1 MTSTEDGRPT
11 GWRSVF
17 DRPASRPPAPKPW
30 DQPSAWNI
38 PDVAPEEPDNPVRP
52 FAALVSIHYL
62 RNAIRRRWLRFALPA
77 VLGLLLAGAYLA
89 VNPAMPTASATL
101 MLTHDQNADPNSAM
115 ATDISLLTTRTV
127 AQQTIGALGLSMTPQ
142 QLLGTLT
149 PVSTGSA
156 EVLQLTMT
164 GPDNTEATRR
174 LDAFSR
180 AYLQFR
186 AQQLGAQADILISG
200 YERRIADLDTKVQ
213 AATAQIQ
220 QLAAQGQSQTDTL
233 SDAVTNRSRLTSQ
246 ISDLQQ
252 QVQEAKVQRAS
263 VVAAS
268 KVIDPAAPVR
278 MSHIKRP
285 ALILLSG
292 LIGGLALGL
301 VVVILQALLSDRLW
315 LRIEVASALDTRV
328 PLSVRR
334 LAPLSWFW
342 RPLDFLP
349 RVKRLRTARS
359 AERQRMADVLVQTI
373 PGPGRR
379 QALALLCLG
388 NAEEVRFGV
397 LTAASVLQRSG
408 VGELVVDLTNDGV
421 VQPALRRL
429 GDLSERERPHV
440 FRPSV
445 VPSLTRGPADL
456 EAADWDDVAVAKAR
470 NGVTLILADLDPAVG
485 VDHLAAWSDDVVV
498 AVTAGASSVELV
510 RTAGDLIRSV
520 GLRLR
525 GAVLLRAVRG
535 DMSSGMGLPE
545 GEVDLSVSR
554 AVAPRVDGG
563 VERSLLS

>member
-38 PDVAPEEPDNPVRP
+38 PDVAPEEPDDPVRP

-62 RNAIRRRWLRFALPA
+62 RNAIRRRWLRCALPA
-77 VLGLLLAGAYLA
+77 VLGLLLAGAFLA

-101 MLTHDQNADPNSAM
+101 ILTHDQNADPNSAI

-127 AQQTIGALGLSMTPQ
+127 AQRTISALGLSMTPQ

-164 GPDNTEATRR
+164 GPDNAEATRR
-174 LDAFSR
+174 LDAFSK

-186 AQQLGAQADILISG
+186 TQQLGAQANILISG
-200 YERRIADLDTKVQ
+200 YEKRITELDAKVT

-220 QLAAQGQSQTDTL
+220 QLAAEGQSQTDTL

-246 ISDLQQ
+246 ISDLRQ
-252 QVQEAKVQRAS
+252 QVLEATVQRDS
-263 VVAAS
+263 VAGAS

-278 MSHIKRP
+278 VSHIKRP
-285 ALILLSG
+285 ALTLLSG

-315 LRIEVASALDTRV
+315 LRVEVASALDAQV

-334 LAPLSWFW
+334 LAPLPWFW
-342 RPLDFLP
+342 RPLGFLP
-349 RVKRLRTARS
+349 RVKRLRTARW
-359 AERQRMADVLVQTI
+359 AERQRMADALLQAI

-379 QALALLCLG
+379 QALAVLCLG

-397 LTAASVLQRSG
+397 LTAGSALQRSG
-408 VGELVVDLTNDGV
+408 MGVLVVDLTNDGV

-429 GDLSERERPHV
+429 RDLSEWERPDV
-440 FRPSV
+440 FRPGV

-520 GLRLR
+520 RLRLR
-525 GAVLLRAVRG
+525 GAVLLNAVR
-535 DMSSGMGLPE
+535 DDVSSGIGLSE
-545 GEVDLSVSR
+545 GEVDQGVSR
-554 AVAPRVDGG
+554 AVAPRIGG
-563 VERSLLS
+563 RVERSLLP

>member
-1 MTSTEDGRPT
+1 MTSTENGRPT

-17 DRPASRPPAPKPW
+17 DRSPSRPPAPKPW
-30 DQPSAWNI
+30 DRPAAWNI
-38 PDVAPEEPDNPVRP
+38 PDVAPEEPDNPERP

-77 VLGLLLAGAYLA
+77 VLGLLLAGAFLA

-101 MLTHDQNADPNSAM
+101 MLTHDPNADPNSAN
-115 ATDISLLTTRTV
+115 ATDISLLTTRTL
-127 AQQTIGALGLSMTPQ
+127 AQHTIDALGLSMTPD
-142 QLLGTLT
+142 QLLSTVT

-164 GPDNTEATRR
+164 GPDNAEAARR
-174 LDAFSR
+174 LDAFSK
-180 AYLQFR
+180 AYLKFR
-186 AQQLGAQADILISG
+186 GDQLGAQADILIAG
-200 YERRIADLDTKVQ
+200 YENRITELGTKVA
-213 AATAQIQ
+213 AATAQIE
-220 QLAAQGQSQTDTL
+220 QLSTQGQSQSDTL
-233 SDAVTNRSRLTSQ
+233 SDAVTNRSQLNSQ

-268 KVIDPAAPVR
+268 KVIDPAAPVHV
-278 MSHIKRP
+278 SHIKRP
-285 ALILLSG
+285 ALTLFSG

-301 VVVILQALLSDRLW
+301 VVVVLQALLSDRLW
-315 LRIEVASALDTRV
+315 LRLEVASALDTRV

-334 LAPLSWFW
+334 IAPLSWFW

-349 RVKRLRTARS
+349 PVKRLRTARW
-359 AERQRMADVLVQTI
+359 AERQRMADAFVQAI

-397 LTAASVLQRSG
+397 LTAASALQRSG
-408 VGELVVDLTNDGV
+408 VRVLVVDLTNDGV

-429 GDLSERERPHV
+429 GDLPERDRPDV

-456 EAADWDDVAVAKAR
+456 EAADWDDVTVAKAR
-470 NGVTLILADLDPAVG
+470 NGVTLVLADLDPAVG
-485 VDHLAAWSDDVVV
+485 VDHLAEWSDDVVV

-525 GAVLLRAVRG
+525 GAVLLRAVRD
-535 DMSSGMGLPE
+535 DMSSGMGRPE
-545 GEVDLSVSR
+545 DEVDLDVSR
-554 AVAPRVDGG
+554 TVTPRVDGG
-563 VERSLLS
+563 VERSFLP

>member
-1 MTSTEDGRPT
+1 MTSTEDSRST

-17 DRPASRPPAPKPW
+17 DRPASRPPTPKPW
-30 DQPSAWNI
+30 DQSSAWNI
-38 PDVAPEEPDNPVRP
+38 PDVAPEEPDNPERP

-77 VLGLLLAGAYLA
+77 VLGVLLAGAFLA
-89 VNPAMPTASATL
+89 VNPTMPTASTTL
-101 MLTHDQNADPNSAM
+101 MLTHDPNADPNSAN
-115 ATDISLLTTRTV
+115 ATDISLLTTRTL
-127 AQQTIGALGLSMTPQ
+127 AKQTIDALGLSMTPE
-142 QLLGTLT
+142 QLLGTVT

-164 GPDNTEATRR
+164 GPDNAEAARR
-174 LDAFSR
+174 LDAFSK
-180 AYLQFR
+180 AYLKFR
-186 AQQLGAQADILISG
+186 GDQLGAQADILISG
-200 YERRIADLDTKVQ
+200 YEDRITELDTKVK
-213 AATAQIQ
+213 AATAQIE
-220 QLAAQGQSQTDTL
+220 QLAAEGQSQSDTL
-233 SDAVTNRSRLTSQ
+233 SDAVTNRSQLTGQ

-268 KVIDPAAPVR
+268 KVIDPAAAVHV
-278 MSHIKRP
+278 SHIKRP
-285 ALILLSG
+285 ALTLFSG

-349 RVKRLRTARS
+349 RVKRWRTERW
-359 AERQRMADVLVQTI
+359 AERKRMADAFVQAI

-379 QALALLCLG
+379 QALAVLCLG

-397 LTAASVLQRSG
+397 LTAASALQRSG
-408 VGELVVDLTNDGV
+408 VRVLVVDLTNDGV
-421 VQPALRRL
+421 VEPALQRL
-429 GDLSERERPHV
+429 GDLSERDRPDV
-440 FRPSV
+440 FRPTV

-456 EAADWDDVAVAKAR
+456 EVAEWDDVAVAKAR

-485 VDHLAAWSDDVVV
+485 VDHLAAWSDDIIV

-525 GAVLLRAVRG
+525 GAVLLHAVR
-535 DMSSGMGLPE
+535 DDISSGMGLPE
-545 GEVDLSVSR
+545 EEVELGVSR
-554 AVAPRVDGG
+554 AVPPRVDGG
-563 VERSLLS
+563 VERSFLP

>member
-1 MTSTEDGRPT
+1 MTSTEGGRPM

-17 DRPASRPPAPKPW
+17 DRPTSRPPAPKPW

-38 PDVAPEEPDNPVRP
+38 PDVAPEEADDPARP

-62 RNAIRRRWLRFALPA
+62 RNAIRRRWPRFALPA
-77 VLGLLLAGAYLA
+77 VLGLLLAGAFLA
-89 VNPAMPTASATL
+89 VNPTMPTASTTL
-101 MLTHDQNADPNSAM
+101 MVTHDPNADPNSAN

-127 AQQTIGALGLSMTPQ
+127 AERTISALGLSMTPQ
-142 QLLGTLT
+142 QLLGTVT

-164 GPDNTEATRR
+164 GPDTAEAVRR
-174 LDAFSR
+174 LDAFSK

-186 AQQLGAQADILISG
+186 GDQLGAQADILISG
-200 YERRIADLDTKVQ
+200 YEKRIKDLNTKVE
-213 AATAQIQ
+213 AATAQIK
-220 QLAAQGQSQTDTL
+220 QLAAEGQSETDTI

-246 ISDLQQ
+246 VSDLEQ
-252 QVQEAKVQRAS
+252 QVQQAKVQRDS
-263 VVAAS
+263 VVEAS
-268 KVIDPAAPVR
+268 RVIDPAASVR
-278 MSHIKRP
+278 VSHIKRP
-285 ALILLSG
+285 ALILLTG

-334 LAPLSWFW
+334 VAPLSWFW
-342 RPLDFLP
+342 RPLGFLP
-349 RVKRLRTARS
+349 RVKRLRRARW
-359 AERQRMADVLVQTI
+359 AERQRMADVLVQAV

-379 QALALLCLG
+379 QALVLLCLG

-397 LTAASVLQRSG
+397 LTAASALERSG
-408 VGELVVDLTNDGV
+408 VGVLVVDLTNDGV

-429 GDLSERERPHV
+429 SDLSARERPHV

-470 NGVTLILADLDPAVG
+470 NGVTLVLADLDPAVG

-525 GAVLLRAVRG
+525 GAVLLHAVR
-535 DMSSGMGLPE
+535 DDVSSGVGLPE
-545 GEVDLSVSR
+545 REVDLGVSR
-554 AVAPRVDGG
+554 SVAPRVDGG
-563 VERSLLS
+563 AERSLLS